1 MNVNNDNVKNDYSNE
16 EEPVPEEYVE
26 QKIPKQSQ
34 NNYNISKKENTI
46 ENINIPINPQIKN
59 NANENNQIQKKGTNN
74 SSSIPIKFDNQTF
87 SIQKNRTQTFN
98 TNNNNNNNNNNII
111 PEKRNTC
118 GNNTGKN
125 IITNNNNNI
134 SHISKAKTTIP
145 NFDNSKFNNYNEQQ
159 MRYDFLKDYS
169 YLHINKDEEFLQRMQ
184 FDIYKR

>member
-26 QKIPKQSQ
+26 QKIPNQSQ

-111 PEKRNTC
+111 PEK
-118 GNNTGKN
+118 KE
-125 IITNNNNNI
+125 
-134 SHISKAKTTIP
+134 H
-145 NFDNSKFNNYNEQQ
+145 
-159 MRYDFLKDYS
+159 MW
-169 YLHINKDEEFLQRMQ
+169 
-184 FDIYKR
+184 